1 VLVKSTDLYNK
12 RNQHSQKKSA
22 REALPQKCC
31 CEQDI
36 KTMAEKTLKLHQEV
50 DPIYFSP
57 NFKPMV
63 KLVEI
68 LSAEARRA
76 KHTTEDDSDDDTL
89 RTGVRV
95 HALEGAVATL
105 GDLGP
110 AATVRDLRRAVAR
123 AVGVAAADQ
132 RLYASAAGRLEL
144 VKDDDATLLDA
155 GVWLPDEPRGAVHLR
170 SAAYERLQRQLA
182 TATGAVEQ
190 LLEQRYGPFHASV
203 SSVRTTA
210 AQYQTLR
217 KLAADAKTSVDACG
231 GPWRSTASRTA
242 RRRSPPA
249 RASSS
254 TGRPRSR
261 PRRRSGCWP
270 N

>member
-1 VLVKSTDLYNK
+1 M
-12 RNQHSQKKSA
+12 
-22 REALPQKCC
+22 EA
-31 CEQDI
+31 D
-36 KTMAEKTLKLHQEV
+36 KTLKLHADV

-217 KLAADAKTSVDACG
+217 KLAADAKTSVDACRAQLG
-231 GPWRSTASRTA
+231 LRRPVEIDGLADRAEAEPAGA
-242 RRRSPPA
+242 RVLEHWEAQVEAEEALRLLAELRPHA
-249 RASSS
+249 R
-254 TGRPRSR
+254 
-261 PRRRSGCWP
+261 
-270 N
+270 

>member
-1 VLVKSTDLYNK
+1 
-12 RNQHSQKKSA
+12 
-22 REALPQKCC
+22 
-31 CEQDI
+31 
-36 KTMAEKTLKLHQEV
+36 MAEKTLKLHQEV

-76 KHTTEDDSDDDTL
+76 KHTTGDDSDDDTL

-105 GDLGP
+105 ADLGP

-144 VKDDDATLLDA
+144 VKDEDATLLDA

-170 SAAYERLQRQLA
+170 SAAYERLAADMARNPGLRW
-182 TATGAVEQ
+182 GASMERGEGLEDLDLCFILCLVSVCLFDAQ
-190 LLEQRYGPFHASV
+190 LLSV
-203 SSVRTTA
+203 F
-210 AQYQTLR
+210 L
-217 KLAADAKTSVDACG
+217 
-231 GPWRSTASRTA
+231 ST
-242 RRRSPPA
+242 
-249 RASSS
+249 SSS
-254 TGRPRSR
+254 TVTPST
-261 PRRRSGCWP
+261 RR

>member
-1 VLVKSTDLYNK
+1 
-12 RNQHSQKKSA
+12 
-22 REALPQKCC
+22 
-31 CEQDI
+31 
-36 KTMAEKTLKLHQEV
+36 MAEAQKLHADV

-95 HALEGAVATL
+95 HALEGVVATL

-144 VKDDDATLLDA
+144 VKDDGAPSRSVEPSAHPNVVRLIKKVAHGEWLLDVRPLC
-155 GVWLPDEPRGAVHLR
+155 GDGELFGSGRHLHR
-170 SAAYERLQRQLA
+170 
-182 TATGAVEQ
+182 
-190 LLEQRYGPFHASV
+190 
-203 SSVRTTA
+203 
-210 AQYQTLR
+210 
-217 KLAADAKTSVDACG
+217 
-231 GPWRSTASRTA
+231 A
-242 RRRSPPA
+242 RRRTVRLGRLA
-249 RASSS
+249 IVIDTRSSHR
-254 TGRPRSR
+254 GRMILHR
-261 PRRRSGCWP
+261 PLPQLLLLQRVAD
-270 N
+270 

>member
-1 VLVKSTDLYNK
+1 
-12 RNQHSQKKSA
+12 
-22 REALPQKCC
+22 
-31 CEQDI
+31 
-36 KTMAEKTLKLHQEV
+36 MAEAQKLHADV

-105 GDLGP
+105 GGGR
-110 AATVRDLRRAVAR
+110 AAVRDLRRAVAR

-155 GVWLPDEPRGAVHLR
+155 GRLAAGRAAARCTCGAPRTSGSSGSSRRRRAPSSSCSSSATAPSTR
-170 SAAYERLQRQLA
+170 PSAACARPRRSTKHYVNSPPTRRRPSTPA
-182 TATGAVEQ
+182 G
-190 LLEQRYGPFHASV
+190 RSSASG
-203 SSVRTTA
+203 
-210 AQYQTLR
+210 
-217 KLAADAKTSVDACG
+217 D
-231 GPWRSTASRTA
+231 PWRSTASRTA
-242 RRRSPPA
+242 RKRSPPA

-261 PRRRSGCWP
+261 PRRRARPGVFR
-270 N
+270 

>member
-1 VLVKSTDLYNK
+1 MT
-12 RNQHSQKKSA
+12 
-22 REALPQKCC
+22 
-31 CEQDI
+31 
-36 KTMAEKTLKLHQEV
+36 EKTLKLHQEV

-203 SSVRTTA
+203 SSVRT
-210 AQYQTLR
+210 
-217 KLAADAKTSVDACG
+217 SV
-231 GPWRSTASRTA
+231 
-242 RRRSPPA
+242 
-249 RASSS
+249 
-254 TGRPRSR
+254 
-261 PRRRSGCWP
+261 
-270 N
+270 